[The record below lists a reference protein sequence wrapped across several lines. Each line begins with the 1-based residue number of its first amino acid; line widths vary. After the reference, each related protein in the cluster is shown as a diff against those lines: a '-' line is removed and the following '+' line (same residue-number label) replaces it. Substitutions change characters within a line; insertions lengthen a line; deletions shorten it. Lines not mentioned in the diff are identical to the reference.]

1 MGFVMEKNPLENKD
15 PFDWSIDEVV
25 AYLCRASFDSWSHSK
40 VPPPRPAPEILEKAL
55 RENDVTGYVLL
66 TEINK
71 QTLSEEFGLKS
82 LGQRATI
89 VRAVKYLQGTS
100 PKYNEYVGQLSS
112 ADIIPDPHA
121 SSGNPTQ
128 LCPSKYDQQTPSV
141 ARPTTHP
148 QRHSLPAAPST
159 LTSLQPSTS
168 VFVEAS
174 TNNAENALFQPV
186 SYEVADHIPIS
197 KESHPPSRSKVRSLS
212 TLNDSEANT
221 RHDEHYI
228 IDKNGRKR
236 RKLNLSAL
244 TTQQSEPQ
252 QLQRRYLDHR
262 KMSISGVFYPD
273 NTINEDESGEDTFCI
288 MAPDSLPTGHRL
300 FVNQKMQYYL
310 RQRPQYLKTKTGKPA
325 IAVFPY
331 RGSSAV
337 QGDSQFFSLFVKNG
351 KKVNVTRENMF
362 DWPEFDL
369 GSDRLHYLLAK
380 YPPRGEQD
388 ALPAYG
394 DSASE
399 GDYDSETWNEI
410 QEEIEQKKDSSK
422 RSTDLSPAAVDAIID
437 VCIADYISKWHL
449 KKRPIE
455 ERKARR
461 LWRRARAKRTRLAG
475 IKAASSEIAHLD
487 HRLKEIRKAIKMS
500 PWSQAKD
507 VQLQCQAMEQTVFQ
521 REFQKWTITVLE
533 TEKCPPK
540 IASNSKASR
549 PRPPRHIQLPDDE
562 ESLGSDTED
571 SGNDTDDFVVPDD
584 EPPGHGQRPADALLS
599 SSPCPTIEP
608 SDDQDTV
615 SPRKQ
620 VRFRGDGRGH
630 AGNTV
635 AGRVEG
641 SSSLPSSRNLVGVEI
656 VDLTRSDNEN
666 GSNIKTSRE
675 RIAIHVRTPPMSSH
689 RRDAS
694 SSRLLDDSE
703 GSTSASISSTASTL
717 VADLDLDH
725 IMSLT
730 TEQLQLHRTH
740 LMAWYAH
747 YMGEEDRI
755 GLTRIFNTKSFRYLK
770 SIVYKG
776 LQNLLEHRTTIPGT
790 SAKDSKL
797 YLRMTVM
804 YISWIVRRKIIA
816 EKGIKKQDIEHSM
829 RKKKTRHFLSLVAD
843 ILRTYPFKKSKGQ
856 EEKDS
861 STEASAEMKTNLDDE
876 PDGSPR
882 DEDGLP
888 NSTHTPHRK
897 RKRAV
902 KQSQEALDTQKS
914 AQRRVKLQEQQQ
926 QRLLQRLGSS
936 GVANSDPERQAVSF
950 DEPVIYL
957 DPHIGRL
964 VKPHQLHGMQF
975 MWRELIKDDKRQ
987 GCLLA
992 HTMGLGKT
1000 MQVIS
1005 FLVTIAKAAN
1015 SPDPEIR
1022 KQIPDCFRESRTLIL
1037 CPPSL
1042 IENWSEEFMRWLP
1055 QDPATKRSL
1064 GPVRKVLSNIQSRE
1078 RLQEIAAWYTEGGIL
1093 LISYDIFRSLVHNA
1107 STKRRPRPLEPNQ
1120 HESVKKQ
1127 LLNGPNIIIADE
1139 AHKMKNRT
1147 TGIAAAACGFK
1158 SKSRIALTGSPLA
1171 NHLEEYYAMINWIAP
1186 GYLGDFVQFKAKY
1199 IEPIEAGLY
1208 VDSTRA
1214 ERRESLKK
1222 LQVLKKD
1229 LDPKINRAD
1238 ISVLAGDL
1246 PPKVEFVITVPLT
1259 ALQEEAYKLYVE
1271 TLMDTG
1277 DDVASTRVWAWL
1289 AILSL
1294 LCNHPSCFM
1303 EKLLGKNIDKRAK
1316 ALIQDSEYES
1326 FPEDT
1331 PATQD
1336 SSPEDTPVTQVLAP
1350 ETISKLKRV
1359 FDGINDLKST
1369 AHSHRAAM
1377 LDQIIKQSVNAGDKV
1392 LIFSHSIPTLNYIED
1407 VLKVNRWRY
1416 CRLDGTTPIT
1426 SRQSATKSFNK
1437 IDSPMQV
1444 YLISTKAGGLG
1455 LNIPGANRVVIF
1467 DFAFNPTWEEQAV
1480 GRAYRFGQRKPV
1492 FVYRFIAGGTYEDI
1506 MYNKTVFKTQLS
1518 FRVVDK
1524 KNPIRY
1530 ATRSKKAYLFP
1541 PKEVK
1546 QQSLT
1551 EFIGKDP
1558 KVLDKILEQPNF
1570 VRKITL
1576 TETFQREDN
1585 DNLTPEEEQA
1595 VQAEVDDERLKRN
1608 DPAAWARKQSERL
1621 RQAEA
1626 TLPME
1631 QPYMFNNNA
1640 PSSQLP
1646 PRMTIQRPIM
1656 LSMGFSGPAPRPP
1669 SGYVNPN
1676 ILFTAPSSS
1685 APQYGPPNPGSG
1697 PPPLQP
1703 DTSLFATPSS
1713 QPPNSRLATF
1723 TSLSTN
1729 FPIPVRHSASPRSPT
1744 NTTPV
1749 PPDANLSN
1757 PVHQNPLI
1765 SPTSAPS
1772 TAPPTPSVANIP
1784 GSNLPNPLI
1793 HPAGASKV
1801 ATLPLSTASIANSSH
1816 SNAPQLMRPPVNEP
1830 NAQTRTSTLASTN
1843 EASTESRPPANF
1855 AAATSNVPVTPN
1867 QPPSKAATFAKTST
1881 LLRPANR
1888 PAVTPTTQS
1897 ASNTSTSSMPGIPS
1911 KPTNPSTDSP
1921 SMPALSCSQSPINV
1935 GISAKPIA
1943 HPAKPPNTPATTSTQ
1958 SPSNVATPTR
1968 ANAPLESST
1977 DSPANLRNAPAA
1989 TPSNDPDF
1997 AKSDVPSN
2005 PSSHSPKKSRPVG
2018 FDGADERERESGDDS
2033 DLVDNS
2039 PKTPTMEEESTRC
2052 ATQ

>member
-1 MGFVMEKNPLENKD
+1 MDLIVAAYSRDWAEDSLTGPGKGACEIGTLSFLEMMDLNKPRVYKLDSTLYCADVYQSNGVKMLSSTRIQAACFPRATSQAVDFVILLALTVQDQQREGD
-15 PFDWSIDEVV
+15 I
-25 AYLCRASFDSWSHSK
+25 

-337 QGDSQFFSLFVKNG
+337 Q
-351 KKVNVTRENMF
+351 
-362 DWPEFDL
+362 
-369 GSDRLHYLLAK
+369 
-380 YPPRGEQD
+380 
-388 ALPAYG
+388 AYG

-656 VDLTRSDNEN
+656 VDLTRSAMRTEA
-666 GSNIKTSRE
+666 ISRPVE
-675 RIAIHVRTPPMSSH
+675 KGLLFTH

-888 NSTHTPHRK
+888 NSTHNSHRK

-902 KQSQEALDTQKS
+902 KQSQEALDPQKS
-914 AQRRVKLQEQQQ
+914 AQRRVKLQEQQPTASPSTTWELRRGQ
-926 QRLLQRLGSS
+926 QRS
-936 GVANSDPERQAVSF
+936 
-950 DEPVIYL
+950 
-957 DPHIGRL
+957 
-964 VKPHQLHGMQF
+964 
-975 MWRELIKDDKRQ
+975 
-987 GCLLA
+987 
-992 HTMGLGKT
+992 
-1000 MQVIS
+1000 
-1005 FLVTIAKAAN
+1005 
-1015 SPDPEIR
+1015 
-1022 KQIPDCFRESRTLIL
+1022 
-1037 CPPSL
+1037 
-1042 IENWSEEFMRWLP
+1042 
-1055 QDPATKRSL
+1055 
-1064 GPVRKVLSNIQSRE
+1064 
-1078 RLQEIAAWYTEGGIL
+1078 
-1093 LISYDIFRSLVHNA
+1093 
-1107 STKRRPRPLEPNQ
+1107 
-1120 HESVKKQ
+1120 
-1127 LLNGPNIIIADE
+1127 
-1139 AHKMKNRT
+1139 
-1147 TGIAAAACGFK
+1147 
-1158 SKSRIALTGSPLA
+1158 
-1171 NHLEEYYAMINWIAP
+1171 
-1186 GYLGDFVQFKAKY
+1186 
-1199 IEPIEAGLY
+1199 
-1208 VDSTRA
+1208 
-1214 ERRESLKK
+1214 
-1222 LQVLKKD
+1222 
-1229 LDPKINRAD
+1229 
-1238 ISVLAGDL
+1238 
-1246 PPKVEFVITVPLT
+1246 
-1259 ALQEEAYKLYVE
+1259 
-1271 TLMDTG
+1271 
-1277 DDVASTRVWAWL
+1277 
-1289 AILSL
+1289 
-1294 LCNHPSCFM
+1294 
-1303 EKLLGKNIDKRAK
+1303 
-1316 ALIQDSEYES
+1316 
-1326 FPEDT
+1326 
-1331 PATQD
+1331 
-1336 SSPEDTPVTQVLAP
+1336 
-1350 ETISKLKRV
+1350 
-1359 FDGINDLKST
+1359 
-1369 AHSHRAAM
+1369 
-1377 LDQIIKQSVNAGDKV
+1377 
-1392 LIFSHSIPTLNYIED
+1392 
-1407 VLKVNRWRY
+1407 
-1416 CRLDGTTPIT
+1416 
-1426 SRQSATKSFNK
+1426 
-1437 IDSPMQV
+1437 
-1444 YLISTKAGGLG
+1444 
-1455 LNIPGANRVVIF
+1455 
-1467 DFAFNPTWEEQAV
+1467 
-1480 GRAYRFGQRKPV
+1480 
-1492 FVYRFIAGGTYEDI
+1492 
-1506 MYNKTVFKTQLS
+1506 
-1518 FRVVDK
+1518 
-1524 KNPIRY
+1524 
-1530 ATRSKKAYLFP
+1530 
-1541 PKEVK
+1541 
-1546 QQSLT
+1546 
-1551 EFIGKDP
+1551 
-1558 KVLDKILEQPNF
+1558 
-1570 VRKITL
+1570 
-1576 TETFQREDN
+1576 
-1585 DNLTPEEEQA
+1585 
-1595 VQAEVDDERLKRN
+1595 
-1608 DPAAWARKQSERL
+1608 
-1621 RQAEA
+1621 
-1626 TLPME
+1626 
-1631 QPYMFNNNA
+1631 
-1640 PSSQLP
+1640 
-1646 PRMTIQRPIM
+1646 
-1656 LSMGFSGPAPRPP
+1656 
-1669 SGYVNPN
+1669 
-1676 ILFTAPSSS
+1676 
-1685 APQYGPPNPGSG
+1685 
-1697 PPPLQP
+1697 
-1703 DTSLFATPSS
+1703 
-1713 QPPNSRLATF
+1713 
-1723 TSLSTN
+1723 
-1729 FPIPVRHSASPRSPT
+1729 
-1744 NTTPV
+1744 
-1749 PPDANLSN
+1749 
-1757 PVHQNPLI
+1757 
-1765 SPTSAPS
+1765 
-1772 TAPPTPSVANIP
+1772 
-1784 GSNLPNPLI
+1784 
-1793 HPAGASKV
+1793 
-1801 ATLPLSTASIANSSH
+1801 
-1816 SNAPQLMRPPVNEP
+1816 
-1830 NAQTRTSTLASTN
+1830 
-1843 EASTESRPPANF
+1843 
-1855 AAATSNVPVTPN
+1855 
-1867 QPPSKAATFAKTST
+1867 
-1881 LLRPANR
+1881 
-1888 PAVTPTTQS
+1888 
-1897 ASNTSTSSMPGIPS
+1897 
-1911 KPTNPSTDSP
+1911 
-1921 SMPALSCSQSPINV
+1921 
-1935 GISAKPIA
+1935 
-1943 HPAKPPNTPATTSTQ
+1943 
-1958 SPSNVATPTR
+1958 
-1968 ANAPLESST
+1968 
-1977 DSPANLRNAPAA
+1977 
-1989 TPSNDPDF
+1989 
-1997 AKSDVPSN
+1997 
-2005 PSSHSPKKSRPVG
+2005 
-2018 FDGADERERESGDDS
+2018 
-2033 DLVDNS
+2033 
-2039 PKTPTMEEESTRC
+2039 
-2052 ATQ
+2052 